1 MAFRCCFHIVLLV
14 VISTKFHR
22 VTSACDSEPCPESTN
37 ASLRDASDVTNHT
50 SGAPAFTI
58 VVDFDCDVSC
68 RSEFERAVGDAVN
81 TSDIAPIV
89 NVIWL
94 TNADGHQQ
102 TDKIDRMCDV
112 ISENNVG
119 LLIAVTSPTSSAL
132 PLHFL
137 TISRLV
143 ALPLWSFSL
152 SRLESRMQV
161 RSRLTIRTRSF
172 CKT

>member
-22 VTSACDSEPCPESTN
+22 VTSACDSEPCTESRN
-37 ASLRDASDVTNHT
+37 ATLLDASDVTNRT

-68 RSEFERAVGDAVN
+68 RSEFERAVGDVIN
-81 TSDIAPIV
+81 TSDSAPIV

-143 ALPLWSFSL
+143 TLPLWSFSL
-152 SRLESRMQV
+152 NRLESRMQV